1 MPDRLNKKQADGKE
15 GDHLFLWDSLTAPEE
30 EKKRVYYIGDSKYY
44 KQKNRI
50 SEESVAKQY
59 TYARNVIS
67 WNLNLFFGDD
77 ADDKPRET
85 DFCLRDEITEGYNV
99 IPNFFISATVP
110 DDLSYGDTIEVTKK
124 SARTFTSQQFR
135 NRLFDRDTLL
145 ITHYDVNFLYVVSLY
160 GRNNAAQKRGWRDKV
175 RNIFRDKIRQVLED
189 KYEFYAMQA
198 KPGVLAADYMKSHFQ
213 DILGKV
219 YRPFGKEHIYAL
231 ALDKSKRYAEENT
244 SLKSQLS
251 EYFDIV
257 DYSLGKDPTP
267 DLPQYSGVTSVLPSL
282 SKEGVFM
289 VMMENYAG
297 KSLKFFET
305 GKLAVPIHYTADGME
320 LINNAASIG
329 SVLFHTRKPDGQHLF
344 RLTEDVR
351 FVPKTLIP
359 HEYYL
364 SVQKPSPRDTG
375 EDTVFLYALLDID
388 MTDELD
394 SSMLNCQNK
403 PFASQKER
411 YDAQYSILC
420 ELVILSEDPEQ

>member
-15 GDHLFLWDSLTAPEE
+15 VDHLFIWDSLTASDE

-50 SEESVAKQY
+50 TEESVAKQY

-77 ADDKPRET
+77 AEDRDLET

-110 DDLSYGDTIEVTKK
+110 DNLSYGDSIEVTKK
-124 SARTFTSQQFR
+124 SAQTFTSQQFR

-189 KYEFYAMQA
+189 KYNFYAMQA
-198 KPGVLAADYMKSHFQ
+198 KPGVVAPEYIKSHFQ
-213 DILGKV
+213 DVLGKV

-231 ALDKSKRYAEENT
+231 ALDNNERYAKENA
-244 SLKSQLS
+244 SLRSQLS

-257 DYSLGKDPTP
+257 DYTLGKDPTTE
-267 DLPQYSGVTSVLPSL
+267 LPKYSSVLSVQPSL
-282 SKEGVFM
+282 SKNGVFM
-289 VMMENYAG
+289 VMMENYEA
-297 KSLKFFET
+297 KSLKFYNS
-305 GKLAVPIHYTADGME
+305 GKLAVPVHYTADGME

-329 SVLFHTRKPDGQHLF
+329 SVLFHTRKPEGQHLF
-344 RLTEDVR
+344 RLIEDVR
-351 FVPKTLIP
+351 FVPKSLIP
-359 HEYYL
+359 KGYYL
-364 SVQKPSPRDTG
+364 SVQNPTPRDTG
-375 EDTVFLYALLDID
+375 EDTVFLYALLSID
-388 MTDELD
+388 MKNEFD

-411 YDAQYSILC
+411 YDAQYSTLDD
-420 ELVILSEDPEQ
+420 LSV

>member
-1 MPDRLNKKQADGKE
+1 M
-15 GDHLFLWDSLTAPEE
+15 
-30 EKKRVYYIGDSKYY
+30 
-44 KQKNRI
+44 
-50 SEESVAKQY
+50 
-59 TYARNVIS
+59 
-67 WNLNLFFGDD
+67 
-77 ADDKPRET
+77 
-85 DFCLRDEITEGYNV
+85 
-99 IPNFFISATVP
+99 
-110 DDLSYGDTIEVTKK
+110 TKK

-198 KPGVLAADYMKSHFQ
+198 KPGVWAPEYIKAHFQ
-213 DILGKV
+213 DVLGKV

-231 ALDKSKRYAEENT
+231 ALDNNKRYAEENA
-244 SLKSQLS
+244 SLLTQLT
-251 EYFDIV
+251 EYFDIIP
-257 DYSLGKDPTP
+257 YTLGKDPTP
-267 DLPQYSGVTSVLPSL
+267 DLPHYSSVTSLLSSL
-282 SKEGVFM
+282 AKDGVFM
-289 VMMENYAG
+289 VMMENYTA
-297 KSLKFFET
+297 KSLKFYET

-329 SVLFHTRKPDGQHLF
+329 SILFHTRKPDGQHLF

-359 HEYYL
+359 PEYYL
-364 SVQKPSPRDTG
+364 SVQNPSPRDTG

-411 YDAQYSILC
+411 YDAQCSTLS
-420 ELVILSEDPEQ
+420 ELAILSKSTNQ